1 MAEAGRAFCLPNHI
15 RISLYKDMSLTAD
28 QTVETLRAAGE
39 PTRLRILS
47 LLAGEELSVM
57 ELSRVLEQ
65 SQPRVSRHLKLMADA
80 GLIERFP
87 DGARVFYRLSSAPLA
102 RRLIDTVLDLLSDSA
117 GADDDLRLEDVR
129 RDREAAASA
138 YFERVAP
145 QWDRI
150 RSLYVCETDVEA
162 AILKAAGDGPFE
174 RVVDL
179 GTGSGRMLTLLGKK
193 AKMSV
198 GLDLSHNMLN
208 IARANVAKAGLEK
221 VELRHGDIFA
231 TRLPEHSADLV
242 LVHQV
247 LHYLADP
254 AAAVA
259 EAARLVSPGGRLL
272 IVDFAP
278 HQLEQLRDEHQHR
291 RLGFGDSEMRRW
303 LAEAGLN
310 AGAATTLP
318 PDTDGLT
325 VSIWTGERPI
335 QSKAEAA

>member
-1 MAEAGRAFCLPNHI
+1 ML
-15 RISLYKDMSLTAD
+15 LTAD
-28 QTVETLRAAGE
+28 QTVEALRAVGE
-39 PTRLRILS
+39 PTRLRVLS

-57 ELSRVLEQ
+57 ELSGILDQ

-87 DGARVFYRLSSAPLA
+87 DGARVFYRLSSDLPA
-102 RRLIDTVLDLLSDSA
+102 RRLIDTVLDLLEVSA
-117 GADDDLRLEDVR
+117 GEADDRRLEAVR
-129 RDREAAASA
+129 RDREVAAGA

-150 RSLYVCETDVEA
+150 RSLYVCETAVEA
-162 AILKAAGDGPFE
+162 AILRAAGPGPFE

-179 GTGSGRMLTLLGKK
+179 GTGSGRMLTLLGGK
-193 AKMSV
+193 ARMSV

-208 IARANVAKAGLEK
+208 IARANVTKAGLDR
-221 VELRHGDIFA
+221 VELRHGDIFS
-231 TRLPEHSADLV
+231 TRLPEQSADLV
-242 LVHQV
+242 MVHQV

-259 EAARLVSPGGRLL
+259 EAARLVMPGGRLL

-278 HQLEQLRDEHQHR
+278 HQLEYLRDEHQHR
-291 RLGFGDSEMRRW
+291 RLGFADSEMRRW
-303 LAEAGLN
+303 LSEAGLTPS
-310 AGAATTLP
+310 APIALP

-325 VSIWTGERPI
+325 VSIWTAERPAAA
-335 QSKAEAA
+335 AEKVA

>member
-1 MAEAGRAFCLPNHI
+1 
-15 RISLYKDMSLTAD
+15 MSLTPD
-28 QTVETLRAAGE
+28 QTIEALRAAGE
-39 PTRLRILS
+39 PTRLRVLS

-57 ELSRVLEQ
+57 ELSRILEQ

-87 DGARVFYRLSSAPLA
+87 DGARVFYRLSSDPLA
-102 RRLIDTVLDLLSDSA
+102 RRLVDTVLDLLNDA
-117 GADDDLRLEDVR
+117 AHEGDDRRLEDVR
-129 RDREAAASA
+129 RDRGAAASA

-150 RSLYVCETDVEA
+150 RSLYVSETAVEA
-162 AILKAAGDGPFE
+162 AIKKAAGEGPFE

-179 GTGSGRMLTLLGKK
+179 GTGSGRMLTLLGKT

-198 GLDLSHNMLN
+198 GLDLSQNMLN
-208 IARANVAKAGLEK
+208 IARANVTKAGLDK

-259 EAARLVSPGGRLL
+259 EAARLVMPGGRLL

-278 HQLEQLRDEHQHR
+278 HQLEHLREEHQHR
-291 RLGFGDSEMRRW
+291 RLGFADAEMKRW
-303 LAEAGLN
+303 LTGAGLKPS
-310 AGAATTLP
+310 APIALP

-325 VSIWTGERPI
+325 VSIWTAERPAAA
-335 QSKAEAA
+335 KAAVA

>member
-1 MAEAGRAFCLPNHI
+1 
-15 RISLYKDMSLTAD
+15 MSLTAE
-28 QTVETLRAAGE
+28 QTVEALRAAGE
-39 PTRLRILS
+39 PTRLRVLS

-57 ELSRVLEQ
+57 ELSRILDQ
-65 SQPRVSRHLKLMADA
+65 SQPRVSRHLKLMTDA

-87 DGARVFYRLSSAPLA
+87 DGARVFYRLTSDAPA
-102 RRLIDTVLDLLSDSA
+102 RRLIDTVLDVLAAAA
-117 GADDDLRLEDVR
+117 GDADDRRLEEVR
-129 RDREAAASA
+129 RDREVAARA

-150 RSLYVCETDVEA
+150 RSLYVCETAVEA

-179 GTGSGRMLTLLGKK
+179 GTGSGRMLTLLGRK
-193 AKMSV
+193 AKMSL
-198 GLDLSHNMLN
+198 GLDLSQNMLN
-208 IARANVAKAGLEK
+208 IARANVTKAGLDK

-231 TRLPEHSADLV
+231 TRLPEQSADLV

-278 HQLEQLRDEHQHR
+278 HALEHLREEHQHR
-291 RLGFGDSEMRRW
+291 RLGFADEEMRRW
-303 LAEAGLN
+303 LGGAGLTPS
-310 AGAATTLP
+310 APIALP

-325 VSIWTGERPI
+325 VVIWTAERTVEA
-335 QSKAEAA
+335 KARVA

>member
-1 MAEAGRAFCLPNHI
+1 
-15 RISLYKDMSLTAD
+15 MSLTPD
-28 QTVETLRAAGE
+28 QTIEALRAAGE
-39 PTRLRILS
+39 PTRLRVLS

-57 ELSRVLEQ
+57 ELSRILEQ

-87 DGARVFYRLSSAPLA
+87 DGARVFYRLSSDPLA
-102 RRLIDTVLDLLSDSA
+102 RRLVDTVLDLLEDA
-117 GADDDLRLEDVR
+117 AHDADDRRLEDVR
-129 RDREAAASA
+129 RDRGAAASA

-150 RSLYVCETDVEA
+150 RSLYVCETAVEA
-162 AILKAAGDGPFE
+162 AIKKAAGEGPFE

-179 GTGSGRMLTLLGKK
+179 GTGSGRMLTLLGKT

-198 GLDLSHNMLN
+198 GLDLSQNMLN
-208 IARANVAKAGLEK
+208 IARANVTKAGLDK

-259 EAARLVSPGGRLL
+259 EAARLVMPGGRLL

-278 HQLEQLRDEHQHR
+278 HQLEHLREEHQHR
-291 RLGFGDSEMRRW
+291 RLGFSDTEMRRW
-303 LAEAGLN
+303 LADAGLRPS
-310 AGAATTLP
+310 APIALP

-325 VSIWTGERPI
+325 VSIWTAERPTAA
-335 QSKAEAA
+335 KAKVA